1 MSESGQLPGVYPM
14 ARPHGKKRYYQ
25 VLLDPEQAQATEE
38 EAERQGIRV
47 TALMRN
53 WIYEKLKQLL

>member
-1 MSESGQLPGVYPM
+1 M

-25 VLLDPEQAQATEE
+25 VLLDPEQAEATEE